1 MKVEG
6 RYILANTMVRNKLL
20 QIKEK
25 QFNSSIAESFFNKII
40 ETQTKYVP
48 CTGTIKEIIE
58 FIQELYKYTNLSIR
72 ILCYDTID
80 KDTHKKCDI
89 YDESGEKITTIK
101 IKRNLVG
108 DSKVDD
114 LINQY
119 KDVDILVIVGDIEKT
134 NDVDTSTGRNDFRSK
149 SGMD

>member
-25 QFNSSIAESFFNKII
+25 QFNSSIAESFFNEI
-40 ETQTKYVP
+40 ETKEKYVP

-58 FIQELYKYTNLSIR
+58 FIQELYKYTNLSSR
-72 ILCYDTID
+72 ILCYDTVD
-80 KDTHKKCDI
+80 KDTHKKCDV

-101 IKRNLVG
+101 IKRDLVG

-114 LINQY
+114 IINQY
-119 KDVDILVIVGDIEKT
+119 KDVDILVIVGNIE
-134 NDVDTSTGRNDFRSK
+134 NNNVDTTTGRDYFRSNY
-149 SGMD
+149 GMD